1 MRWGK
6 RHSDYIPL
14 APTPL
19 PYLPSNSH
27 PERPVCRRP
36 CSDYW
41 SLKSEQVQLGPEV
54 KINRGGG
61 EEEGEGSSMHC
72 SMLDTLQNSSS
83 KGRA

>member
-41 SLKSEQVQLGPEV
+41 SLKG
-54 KINRGGG
+54 
-61 EEEGEGSSMHC
+61 
-72 SMLDTLQNSSS
+72 
-83 KGRA
+83 